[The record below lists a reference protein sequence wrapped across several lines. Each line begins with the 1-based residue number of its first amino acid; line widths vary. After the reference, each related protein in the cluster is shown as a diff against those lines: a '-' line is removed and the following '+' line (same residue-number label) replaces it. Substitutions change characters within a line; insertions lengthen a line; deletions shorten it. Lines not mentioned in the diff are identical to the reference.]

1 VPSLS
6 RQLMQAAS
14 AACGFL
20 EKESRREI
28 AAFILSAQT
37 PDGGFRG
44 RDDQS
49 DLYYTFFASA
59 SLRTVRQ
66 PIPFFRLWKYLR
78 SFRAGESLDA
88 VHLACLIQLRSAF
101 PMLGNTRQKFFK
113 TLEKVSAES
122 AYDRFLKQMAADQLR
137 VARSPSAPPPIELA
151 GPTPNLAAS
160 MILNPK
166 AASSGIPALL
176 KRACPNGGFAATA
189 QLNIPDLLSTATA
202 LFALTQAGA
211 DLSSICRPCLEFV
224 ESLWRDSGGFAGH
237 ESDGYE
243 DVEYTFY
250 GLLSIGC
257 LTS

>member
-14 AACGFL
+14 AACGVL

-28 AAFILSAQT
+28 AAFMLSAQT
-37 PDGGFRG
+37 LDGGFRG

-59 SLRTVRQ
+59 SLRALRQ
-66 PIPFFRLWKYLR
+66 PIPVFRLWKYLR

-101 PMLGNTRQKFFK
+101 PMLGNSRQKFLQ
-113 TLEKVSAES
+113 TLESVSAES

-137 VARSPSAPPPIELA
+137 VTRSSCAPPIELA

-166 AASSGIPALL
+166 AAASAIPVLL
-176 KRACPNGGFAATA
+176 KRVCPNGGFGATA
-189 QLNIPDLLSTATA
+189 QLSIPDLLSTATA

-211 DLSSICRPCLEFV
+211 DLSSIRRPCLEFV